1 MDNLVLQ
8 FCPASFGLDLA
19 FRKHLNVEEVQ
30 GVTRFIF
37 RGDMSVASKVS
48 SITKIPLEQEINSAV
63 SDTDCVSLRIG
74 PDEWLLLMRDFSSRQ
89 ILSEVK
95 NAAGERSHSLVD
107 VSHRNVG
114 LKFSGEGVAIG
125 LAAGCPL
132 PLGIK
137 RFPIGRCTRTLF
149 GKAEVILW
157 RQAEHIFRMEVW
169 RSFAPYI
176 LAFIESQTESSD

>member
-1 MDNLVLQ
+1 MDNLILQ
-8 FCPASFGLDLA
+8 FHPASFGLDLPS
-19 FRKHLNVEEVQ
+19 RKFPHVEEVQ
-30 GVTRFIF
+30 EVTRFVF
-37 RGDMSVASKVS
+37 RGDMPVATQVS
-48 SITKIPLEQEINSAV
+48 SKTKISFDQKINAAV
-63 SDTDCVSLRIG
+63 SDTDYASLRTG
-74 PDEWLLLMRDFSSRQ
+74 PDEWLLLINDSYSPQ

-95 NAAGERSHSLVD
+95 DAAGEHPHSLVD

-114 LKFSGEGVAIG
+114 LKFSGEGVATG

-132 PLGIK
+132 PLEIK

-176 LAFIESQTESSD
+176 LAFIESQKESSD